1 MEGTTGLRHGAR
13 YSEDSSHLEPAFR
26 IGSWNQIPKTTY
38 SIYLSDEVQ
47 SQMEKRFKN
56 PAVKLT
62 EAVAAERLK
71 RAGVTLGPNLG
82 ITPPKERKASGFS
95 RGLVKRLAGG

>member
-1 MEGTTGLRHGAR
+1 
-13 YSEDSSHLEPAFR
+13 
-26 IGSWNQIPKTTY
+26 
-38 SIYLSDEVQ
+38 
-47 SQMEKRFKN
+47 MEKRFKN
-56 PAVKLT
+56 PAVKLS

-82 ITPPKERKASGFS
+82 ITPPKERKVSGFS

>member
-1 MEGTTGLRHGAR
+1 MPGIRRIQIIWYRPLNRW
-13 YSEDSSHLEPAFR
+13 LEPSSKDYIF
-26 IGSWNQIPKTTY
+26 S
-38 SIYLSDEVQ
+38 YLSAEVQ

-56 PAVKLT
+56 PAVKLS